1 MLALTLQI
9 YNVGNWQDAM
19 TVTFDEPERGFDSRC
34 SFGYETSYL
43 VEHIESIPSSFAG
56 AVSATAPIAWEG
68 QRTTAAPAFLHDIA
82 PAGAAKRFLMS
93 RLGGEKPEGISA

>member
-43 VEHIESIPSSFAG
+43 VEHIENIPSPFAG
-56 AVSATAPIAWEG
+56 AVSATAPIAWECHESP
-68 QRTTAAPAFLHDIA
+68 RRDLAARRSLAIC
-82 PAGAAKRFLMS
+82 
-93 RLGGEKPEGISA
+93 